1 MTKQRSKALKENHG
15 KKTKGGAEGKSKSK
29 AESMEDRRR
38 SYEHHDHCHKVQKSP
53 THTIPPKL
61 SKYDELGALMAE
73 EEKEHKREIRRQHQ
87 HHQQVVHHHPTTSTQ
102 PEVH

>member
-1 MTKQRSKALKENHG
+1 MTKRSKALKENHG

-53 THTIPPKL
+53 THTVPPKL

-73 EEKEHKREIRRQHQ
+73 EEKHKREIRIRRQ